1 AVVYASAVSPY
12 LVRGTLELCL
22 HAFSICFCMFT
33 HSHTPTI
40 SLSLSLSLFPS
51 HTHTRARTHA
61 HTHAHTHTHT
71 HTDRHT
77 HTYTCAR
84 PTEKLLY
91 TQPHL
96 SGVVILPSPPSFSL
110 SLFRSSY
117 SHDLDRVLFHPR
129 SWQLVY

>member
-1 AVVYASAVSPY
+1 MPPVSFGCFVF
-12 LVRGTLELCL
+12 LKGLEKIG
-22 HAFSICFCMFT
+22 HMESK
-33 HSHTPTI
+33 
-40 SLSLSLSLFPS
+40 
-51 HTHTRARTHA
+51 HTHT
-61 HTHAHTHTHT
+61 HTHSNTNKKKINNRAPTHTHTHTHTHPHTHT

-117 SHDLDRVLFHPR
+117 SHDLDRV
-129 SWQLVY
+129 